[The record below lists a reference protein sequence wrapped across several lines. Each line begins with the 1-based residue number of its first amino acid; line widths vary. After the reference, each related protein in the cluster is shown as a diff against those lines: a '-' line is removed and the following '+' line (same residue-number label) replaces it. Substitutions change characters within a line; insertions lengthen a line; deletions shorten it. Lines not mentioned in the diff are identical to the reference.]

1 MRAPFRACG
10 CAEVTELGLI
20 VIAAALVNNFVLVQF
35 LGLCPFMGAS
45 RRVEGAVGM
54 GLATGLV
61 LTTASA
67 LSHLVESLLLAP
79 YGLEYLRLIAFILI
93 IGASVQLTDLLIRRF
108 SPLLHR
114 VLGLYIPLIASN
126 CAVLGVALLNSS
138 ASRSLLAALF
148 YGAGAALGFGIVLTL
163 LAGLRERLEIA
174 DVPAPFRGNS
184 IALIT
189 AGILSLAFMGFTGFA
204 RL

>member
-1 MRAPFRACG
+1 MS
-10 CAEVTELGLI
+10 ELGLI
-20 VIAAALVNNFVLVQF
+20 IISAALVNNFVLVQF

-45 RRVEGAVGM
+45 RRLEGAIGM

-67 LSHLVESLLLAP
+67 LSYLVERWLLTPFDLA
-79 YGLEYLRLIAFILI
+79 YLRLIAFILI
-93 IGASVQLTDLLIRRF
+93 IGAAVQLTEVLVRRF
-108 SPLLHR
+108 SPLLYQ

-126 CAVLGVALLNSS
+126 CAVLGVALLNST
-138 ASRSLLAALF
+138 ASRSLVAAIF
-148 YGAGAALGFGIVLTL
+148 YGAGAALGFGIVLCL
-163 LAGLRERLEIA
+163 LAGLRERLALA
-174 DVPAPFRGNS
+174 DIPLPFRGNA

-189 AGILSLAFMGFTGFA
+189 AGILSLAFLGFTGFA

>member
-1 MRAPFRACG
+1 MS
-10 CAEVTELGLI
+10 ELGLI
-20 VIAAALVNNFVLVQF
+20 IVSAALVNNFVLVQF

-45 RRVEGAVGM
+45 RRLEGAVGM

-67 LSHLVESLLLAP
+67 LSYLVERWLLTPFDL
-79 YGLEYLRLIAFILI
+79 GYLRLIAFILI
-93 IGASVQLTDLLIRRF
+93 IGAAVQLTEVLVRRF
-108 SPLLHR
+108 SPLLQQ

-126 CAVLGVALLNSS
+126 CAVLGVALLNST
-138 ASRSLLAALF
+138 ASRSLVAAIF
-148 YGAGAALGFGIVLTL
+148 YGAGAALGFGIVLCL
-163 LAGLRERLEIA
+163 LAGLRERLALA
-174 DVPAPFRGNS
+174 DVPLPFRGNA

-189 AGILSLAFMGFTGFA
+189 AGILSLAFLGFTGFA